1 MDILEHGLQKMGY
14 ALGDRQ
20 REQFEVYSREILDWN
35 RKLNLTTITDYEK
48 MQVVHFLDS
57 LTLAQAAK
65 PGTLENGCRLID
77 VGTGAGL
84 PGIPLKIVFPSLKV
98 TLLEATAKKTEFLK
112 YLVSVLKL
120 DEIEVV
126 TARAEDQARLGKY
139 REAFDIVT
147 ARAVTQLAALAELTL
162 PFCVIGGRCIL
173 PKKGDTAREIEEAG
187 KAVET
192 LGGTIAAI
200 QNIDLEG
207 LDDNR
212 HLVVL
217 EKTAPTPDKYPR
229 RSGMPEKRPI
239 K

>member
-20 REQFEVYSREILDWN
+20 SEQFEVYSREILDWN
-35 RKLNLTTITDYEK
+35 KKLNLTTITDYEK

-57 LTLAQAAK
+57 LTLAQAAN

-147 ARAVTQLAALAELTL
+147 RPSRHAV
-162 PFCVIGGRCIL
+162 GG
-173 PKKGDTAREIEEAG
+173 
-187 KAVET
+187 
-192 LGGTIAAI
+192 
-200 QNIDLEG
+200 
-207 LDDNR
+207 
-212 HLVVL
+212 
-217 EKTAPTPDKYPR
+217 
-229 RSGMPEKRPI
+229 SG
-239 K
+239 

>member
-1 MDILEHGLQKMGY
+1 
-14 ALGDRQ
+14 
-20 REQFEVYSREILDWN
+20 
-35 RKLNLTTITDYEK
+35 
-48 MQVVHFLDS
+48 
-57 LTLAQAAK
+57 
-65 PGTLENGCRLID
+65 
-77 VGTGAGL
+77 
-84 PGIPLKIVFPSLKV
+84 
-98 TLLEATAKKTEFLK
+98 
-112 YLVSVLKL
+112 
-120 DEIEVV
+120 EIEVV

-162 PFCVIGGRCIL
+162 PFCIIGGRCIL

-192 LGGTIAAI
+192 LGGTIVAI